1 VSVEAVQ
8 VLHRT
13 GQWCQG
19 ARDGSVIVYDVDI
32 LPEYR
37 IMGGGT
43 VDRCFILPDE
53 GVQLRQP
60 VTFGEDL
67 AGAWYLDLIELE
79 ERPDGGVA
87 IHDLYVDII
96 VPPRGR
102 RYEILDLDD
111 LADAMVDGTI
121 SMRTAVRVLRKTQE
135 FVDRHL
141 FSLDAQP
148 GDPWPDFPPA
158 AIEPL
163 RTVRIPH

>member
-1 VSVEAVQ
+1 MEAVQ

-13 GQWCQG
+13 GQWCHG
-19 ARDGSVIVYDVDI
+19 ARDGAVIVYDVDI

-37 IMGGGT
+37 IEGGGT
-43 VDRCFILPDE
+43 VDRCFILSDE

-60 VTFGEDL
+60 VTFGEEL
-67 AGAWYLDLIELE
+67 AGAWYVDLVELE
-79 ERPDGGVA
+79 ERTDGRIAV
-87 IHDLYVDII
+87 HDLYVDII
-96 VPPRGR
+96 VLPRGR

-111 LADAMVDGTI
+111 LADAIADGTV
-121 SMRTAVRVLRKTQE
+121 SMKTAIRVLRRTQK
-135 FVDRHL
+135 FVDSHL
-141 FSLDAQP
+141 FALGAQL